1 MKRRRI
7 SGCLEDMEMQEGE
20 INSGGFFLLVEM
32 WNYERDKR
40 KERGRRIRLY
50 RQLNGSDWIT
60 E

>member
-32 WNYERDKR
+32 WKYERDKR

-50 RQLNGSDWIT
+50 R
-60 E
+60 